1 VQNLIGIRIA
11 NAADH
16 AGIGESPFESAIFRR
31 ECSAEGIEIAVED
44 FDAAGV
50 NRAEAAFAAENM
62 QRGPA
67 LGAGFGEHEAAIREV
82 EGREAIAAGELGAWR
97 APMQAAGDH

>member
-1 VQNLIGIRIA
+1 MQNLIGISVA

-31 ECSAEGIEIAVED
+31 ERGAEGIEIADED

-50 NRAEAAFAAENM
+50 DRAEAAFAAENM

-67 LGAGFGEHEAAIREV
+67 L
-82 EGREAIAAGELGAWR
+82 
-97 APMQAAGDH
+97 